1 MQFYG
6 IDAEN
11 LHDGPVECDRGDMS
25 TNAGNDEKLVRK
37 PITAREL
44 AKLMGVSQSA
54 VSRAFTPGTSISA
67 ELRER
72 ILRAAEEFDYQ
83 PNAIASMLST
93 RRSNIAGIV
102 VSEMQNPFYPTLI
115 EKLSRELQRVGL
127 QSLMFNV
134 TRGSNIEEQLV
145 ALRKYNVDAVV
156 VISATV
162 LSGESL
168 RWATEGRAAVLVNRT
183 IPELTLTSVSCNNV
197 EGARAIADHFHAIG
211 RRNVA
216 FVGGLPHTSTNL
228 ERQNAFITRVAEL
241 GMTLTHAISG
251 GEYSYEAGYKA
262 ALEIG
267 AADRTDA
274 VFFANDI
281 LAIGGFDALKDGLGR
296 RVPED
301 IAVAGFD
308 DVAMTRWPR
317 YSLTTFR
324 QPMDA
329 IVAKTVALILEQLAS
344 NAYTPSQNPIS
355 GELLVRHS
363 TVGVQALETIAAS
376 APPMTGSR

>member
-1 MQFYG
+1 MTKANG
-6 IDAEN
+6 EEGTA
-11 LHDGPVECDRGDMS
+11 H
-25 TNAGNDEKLVRK
+25 RK
-37 PITAREL
+37 PITARQL
-44 AKLMGVSQSA
+44 ARLLGVSQSA
-54 VSRAFTPGTSISA
+54 VSRAFSPGTSIST
-67 ELRER
+67 ELRQR
-72 ILRAAEEFDYQ
+72 ILRAAEELDYH

-102 VSEMQNPFYPTLI
+102 VSEMQNPFYPPLI

-127 QSLMFNV
+127 QSLMFNI

-145 ALRKYNVDAVV
+145 ALQKYNVDAVV

-162 LSGESL
+162 LSGASL

-183 IPELTLTSVSCNNV
+183 IPDQTLTSVTCNNV

-211 RRNVA
+211 RRQVA

-251 GEYSYEAGYKA
+251 GEYSYEAGHKA
-262 ALEIG
+262 GMEIG
-267 AADRTDA
+267 TAGRTDA

-281 LAIGGFDALKDGLGR
+281 LAIGGFDALKDGLGL

-324 QPMDA
+324 QPVDA
-329 IVAKTVALILEQLAS
+329 IVARTVHLITEQLTREG
-344 NAYTPSQNPIS
+344 YQPSQNPLS

-363 TVGVQALETIAAS
+363 TVGERPPEQVGLALPP
-376 APPMTGSR
+376 APH

>member
-1 MQFYG
+1 MNKADG
-6 IDAEN
+6 KDEDA
-11 LHDGPVECDRGDMS
+11 RQ
-25 TNAGNDEKLVRK
+25 K
-37 PITAREL
+37 PITARDL
-44 AKLMGVSQSA
+44 ARVMGVSQSA
-54 VSRAFTPGTSISA
+54 VSRAFTPGTSISP
-67 ELRER
+67 ELRQR

-115 EKLSRELQRVGL
+115 EKLSRDLQRVGL
-127 QSLMFNV
+127 QSLMFNI
-134 TRGSNIEEQLV
+134 TRGTNVEEQLV

-162 LSGESL
+162 LSGPSL
-168 RWATEGRAAVLVNRT
+168 HWATQGRAAVLVNRT
-183 IPELTLTSVSCNNV
+183 IPDQTLTSVSCDNV
-197 EGARAIADHFHAIG
+197 EGARAVADHFHAIG
-211 RRNVA
+211 RRRVA

-251 GEYSYEAGYKA
+251 GEYSYEAGHKA
-262 ALEIG
+262 GLEIG
-267 AADRTDA
+267 RAGRSEA

-281 LAIGGFDALKDGLGR
+281 LAIGGFDALKDSLDL

-301 IAVAGFD
+301 VAIAGFD

-324 QPMDA
+324 QPIDA
-329 IVAKTVALILEQLAS
+329 IIKKTVELITAQLNGQGYS
-344 NAYTPSQNPIS
+344 PSQNPLS
-355 GELLVRHS
+355 GQLLVRHS
-363 TVGVQALETIAAS
+363 TVGDQMPEQLGAAYL
-376 APPMTGSR
+376 PREQL

>member
-1 MQFYG
+1 MSKNKN
-6 IDAEN
+6 AV
-11 LHDGPVECDRGDMS
+11 DGGQSKQM
-25 TNAGNDEKLVRK
+25 
-37 PITAREL
+37 TARQL
-44 AKLMGVSQSA
+44 AKMVGVSQSA
-54 VSRAFTPGTSISA
+54 VSRAFTPGTSISPD
-67 ELRER
+67 LRQR

-115 EKLSRELQRVGL
+115 EKVSRELQRVGL

-162 LSGESL
+162 LSGASL

-183 IPELTLTSVSCNNV
+183 IADHTLSSVSCNNL

-211 RRNVA
+211 RHNVA

-228 ERQNAFITRVAEL
+228 ERQNAFITRIAEH
-241 GMTLTHAISG
+241 GMTLTHAVSG

-262 ALEIG
+262 AIEIG
-267 AADRTDA
+267 KSGRTDA

-281 LAIGGFDALKDGLGR
+281 LAMGGFDAFKEGLGM

-301 IAVAGFD
+301 MAIAGFD

-317 YSLTTFR
+317 YSLTTFQ
-324 QPMDA
+324 QPVDA
-329 IVAKTVALILEQLAS
+329 IVQKTVELIVAQLAG
-344 NAYTPSQNPIS
+344 TDGGPSQNPLS
-355 GELLVRHS
+355 GELLIRHS
-363 TVGVQALETIAAS
+363 TVGSQALEAIATPAQ
-376 APPMTGSR
+376 PRDSR

>member
-1 MQFYG
+1 MARVTG
-6 IDAEN
+6 E
-11 LHDGPVECDRGDMS
+11 DGAAR
-25 TNAGNDEKLVRK
+25 RK
-37 PITAREL
+37 PITARQL
-44 AKLMGVSQSA
+44 ARLLGVSQAA
-54 VSRAFTPGTSISA
+54 VSRAFSPGASIST
-67 ELRER
+67 ELRQR
-72 ILRAAEEFDYQ
+72 ILRAAEELDYH

-102 VSEMQNPFYPTLI
+102 VSEMQNPFYPPLI

-145 ALRKYNVDAVV
+145 ALQKYNVDAVV

-162 LSGESL
+162 LSGASL

-183 IPELTLTSVSCNNV
+183 IPDQTLTSVSCNNV

-211 RRNVA
+211 RRRVA

-241 GMTLTHAISG
+241 GMTLAHTIPG
-251 GEYSYEAGYKA
+251 GEYSYEAGFRA
-262 ALEIG
+262 GMEIG
-267 AADRTDA
+267 TAGRAEA
-274 VFFANDI
+274 IFFANDI
-281 LAIGGFDALKDGLGR
+281 LAIGGFDALKDGLKLR
-296 RVPED
+296 IPED

-317 YSLTTFR
+317 YSLTTFK
-324 QPMDA
+324 QPVDA
-329 IVAKTVALILEQLAS
+329 IVAKTVHLITEQLKQQD
-344 NAYTPSQNPIS
+344 YRPTQNPLS

-363 TVGVQALETIAAS
+363 TVGEQPLENLGLAS
-376 APPMTGSR
+376 PLPIGN

>member
-1 MQFYG
+1 MTKF
-6 IDAEN
+6 
-11 LHDGPVECDRGDMS
+11 DGEEAPAR
-25 TNAGNDEKLVRK
+25 RK

-44 AKLMGVSQSA
+44 ARVMGVSQSA
-54 VSRAFTPGTSISA
+54 VSRAFTPGTSISP
-67 ELRER
+67 ELRQR
-72 ILRAAEEFDYQ
+72 ILRAAEEFDYH

-127 QSLMFNV
+127 QSLMFNI

-162 LSGESL
+162 LSGASL

-183 IPELTLTSVSCNNV
+183 IPDQTLTSVSCDNV
-197 EGARAIADHFHAIG
+197 EGSRAIADHFYAIG
-211 RRNVA
+211 RRQVA
-216 FVGGLPHTSTNL
+216 FVGGLTHTTTNL

-241 GMTLTHAISG
+241 GMTLTHAVSG
-251 GEYSYEAGYKA
+251 GEYSYEAGYRA
-262 ALEIG
+262 AMEIG
-267 AADRTDA
+267 RAQRTEA

-281 LAIGGFDALKDGLGR
+281 LALGGFDAFHDGLGLR
-296 RVPED
+296 IPED
-301 IAVAGFD
+301 IAMAGFD
-308 DVAMTRWPR
+308 DIAMSRWPR
-317 YSLTTFR
+317 YSLTTFS
-324 QPMDA
+324 QPVDA
-329 IVAKTVALILEQLAS
+329 MIEKTVELINAQLAPGE
-344 NAYTPSQNPIS
+344 YTPTQNALS

-363 TVGVQALETIAAS
+363 TVGNLAS
-376 APPMTGSR
+376 EAIGLPHLARPSSEYPGGTEAD

>member
-1 MQFYG
+1 MQEDIG
-6 IDAEN
+6 
-11 LHDGPVECDRGDMS
+11 VE
-25 TNAGNDEKLVRK
+25 DEGRPKQ
-37 PITAREL
+37 ITARQL
-44 AKLMGVSQSA
+44 AHIIGVSQSA
-54 VSRAFTPGTSISA
+54 VSRAFTPGASISPD
-67 ELRER
+67 LRQR
-72 ILRAAEEFDYQ
+72 IMRAAEEFDYH

-102 VSEMQNPFYPTLI
+102 VSELQNPFYPTLI
-115 EKLSRELQRVGL
+115 EKLSRELQVVGL

-162 LSGESL
+162 LSGASL

-183 IPELTLTSVSCNNV
+183 ITDQTLTSVSCNNV

-216 FVGGLPHTSTNL
+216 FVGGLPHTSTNI
-228 ERQNAFITRVAEL
+228 ERQSAFITRIAEH

-262 ALEIG
+262 GLEIG
-267 AADRTDA
+267 AGRRTDA

-281 LAIGGFDALKDGLGR
+281 LAIGGFDALKDELDL
-296 RVPED
+296 RVPDD

-308 DVAMTRWPR
+308 DIAMTRWPR

-324 QPMDA
+324 QPVDA
-329 IVAKTVALILEQLAS
+329 MVEKTVQLIVEQLAG
-344 NAYTPSQNPIS
+344 TDGGPSQNPLN

-363 TVGVQALETIAAS
+363 TVGARASELIAAPDRPQNS
-376 APPMTGSR
+376 M

>member
-1 MQFYG
+1 MRKEKN
-6 IDAEN
+6 AEESGR
-11 LHDGPVECDRGDMS
+11 H
-25 TNAGNDEKLVRK
+25 K
-37 PITAREL
+37 PMTARQL
-44 AKLMGVSQSA
+44 AQMMGVSQSA
-54 VSRAFTPGTSISA
+54 VSRAFTPGTSISP
-67 ELRER
+67 ELRQR
-72 ILRAAEEFDYQ
+72 ILRAAEEFDYH

-127 QSLMFNV
+127 QSLMFNI

-162 LSGESL
+162 LSGASL

-183 IPELTLTSVSCNNV
+183 IADQTLSSVSCNNI

-228 ERQNAFITRVAEL
+228 ERQNAFITRIAEH

-251 GEYSYEAGYKA
+251 GEYSYEAGHKA

-267 AADRTDA
+267 TARRTDA
-274 VFFANDI
+274 IFFANDI
-281 LAIGGFDALKDGLGR
+281 LAIGGYDALRDGLGLH
-296 RVPED
+296 VPED

-324 QPMDA
+324 QPVDA
-329 IVAKTVALILEQLAS
+329 IVEKTVQLIAEQLAGK
-344 NAYTPSQNPIS
+344 NNDPSQNPLS

-363 TVGVQALETIAAS
+363 TVGAQAPEAIGAPGRPQAL
-376 APPMTGSR
+376 R